1 MQYVSDFAAGFMKL
15 FQTGGKTFISWM
27 TSIVPVVLLLLV
39 LMNTII
45 AFIGEERIER
55 FAQKASR
62 NVLMRYL
69 VLPFLA
75 SFMLGNPMCFTLARF
90 LPEYYKP
97 SYYAAQAQFCHTSNG
112 VFPHINPGELFVWL
126 GIAQGVQKLGLN
138 QMDLAIRYM
147 LVGIVMN
154 FIGGWVT
161 DFTTAYVS
169 KQTGITLSKT
179 VDLSAR
185 NGQEA

>member
-75 SFMLGNPMCFTLARF
+75 AC
-90 LPEYYKP
+90 
-97 SYYAAQAQFCHTSNG
+97 
-112 VFPHINPGELFVWL
+112 
-126 GIAQGVQKLGLN
+126 
-138 QMDLAIRYM
+138 
-147 LVGIVMN
+147 
-154 FIGGWVT
+154 
-161 DFTTAYVS
+161 
-169 KQTGITLSKT
+169 
-179 VDLSAR
+179 
-185 NGQEA
+185 

>member
-1 MQYVSDFAAGFMKL
+1 
-15 FQTGGKTFISWM
+15 
-27 TSIVPVVLLLLV
+27 
-39 LMNTII
+39 
-45 AFIGEERIER
+45 
-55 FAQKASR
+55 
-62 NVLMRYL
+62 
-69 VLPFLA
+69 
-75 SFMLGNPMCFTLARF
+75 MLHKHSSA
-90 LPEYYKP
+90 
-97 SYYAAQAQFCHTSNG
+97 TSNG